1 MKKKGDT
8 MNGEEERIKEIMLE
22 QLAIDESLLSRDLT
36 LDALAIDS
44 LDALELIV
52 ALEEEFDIELD
63 EELFGDCENIGQISD
78 LIISKIKED

>member
-1 MKKKGDT
+1 